1 MIELK
6 NVKPLPLIE
15 NGLNPTSQVFNTEG
29 SFFFDKNYLVTA
41 PSGKGK
47 STLIH
52 LVYGLR
58 NDYVGDIFL
67 DKKNIK
73 SFNIDDWANLRQKKL
88 AIVFQDLRLFLNL
101 TAREN
106 IELKKGLNTDDTSRN
121 NREGVFDYEN
131 AAKRLGVY
139 DFLEKKCETLSYGQR
154 QRVAILRGLSQPFDM
169 ILLDEPFS
177 HLDTVNVKIASEL
190 IQEACEQNKAGL
202 IHVSLGDEFYFNYDK
217 KIVL

>member
-6 NVKPLPLIE
+6 NVTPLPLLE

-29 SFFFDKNYLVTA
+29 SFSFNKNYLLTA

-58 NDYVGDIFL
+58 NDYVGEIFL

-73 SFNIDDWANLRQKKL
+73 TFTVDDWATLRQKKF

-106 IELKKGLNTDDTSRN
+106 IELKKGLNT
-121 NREGVFDYEN
+121 EGVGFDYES

-154 QRVAILRGLSQPFDM
+154 QRVAILRGLAQPFDM

-177 HLDTVNVKIASEL
+177 HLDNDNIKIASEL
-190 IQEACEQNKAGL
+190 IQEACERNKAGF
-202 IHVSLGDEFYFNYDK
+202 IHVSLGDEYYFSYDENL
-217 KIVL
+217 IL

>member
-154 QRVAILRGLSQPFDM
+154 QRVAILRGLAQPFDM

-177 HLDTVNVKIASEL
+177 HLDTENVKIASEL
-190 IQEACEQNKAGL
+190 ILEACERNKAGL

>member
-6 NVKPLPLIE
+6 NVKPIPLME
-15 NGLNPTSQVFNTEG
+15 NGLNPTSQVFDTVG
-29 SFFFDKNYLVTA
+29 SFHFDKNYLVTA

-52 LVYGLR
+52 LIYGVR
-58 NDYVGDIFL
+58 NDFVGDIFI
-67 DKKNIK
+67 DKKNTK
-73 SFNIDDWANLRQKKL
+73 TFSIDDWANLRQRKL

-106 IELKKGLNTDDTSRN
+106 IELKMGLNTNDTSRKN
-121 NREGVFDYEN
+121 GEGGYNYEN

-139 DFLEKKCETLSYGQR
+139 DFLEKKCDTLSYGQR
-154 QRVAILRGLSQPFDM
+154 QRIAILRGLAQPFDM

-177 HLDTVNVKIASEL
+177 HLDTENVKIATEL
-190 IQEACEQNKAGL
+190 IQEACVKNKAGF
-202 IHVSLGDEFYFNYDK
+202 IHVSLGDPYYFEYDK
-217 KIVL
+217 KIIL

>member
-106 IELKKGLNTDDTSRN
+106 IELKKGLNN
-121 NREGVFDYEN
+121 EGVFDYEN

-154 QRVAILRGLSQPFDM
+154 QRVAILRGLAQPFDM

-177 HLDTVNVKIASEL
+177 HLDTENVKIASEL
-190 IQEACEQNKAGL
+190 IKEACERNKAGL
-202 IHVSLGDEFYFNYDK
+202 IHVSLGDEFYFNYDQK
-217 KIVL
+217 LVL

>member
-52 LVYGLR
+52 LIYGLR
-58 NDYVGDIFL
+58 QDYEGDVFL
-67 DKKNIK
+67 DKKNLK
-73 SFNIDDWANLRQKKL
+73 SYNIDDWAILRQKKL

-106 IELKKGLNTDDTSRN
+106 IELKKGLWQTNNT
-121 NREGVFDYEN
+121 EGGDFDYEN
-131 AAKRLGVY
+131 AAKRLGIF

-154 QRVAILRGLSQPFDM
+154 QRVAILRGLAQPFNM

-177 HLDTVNVKIASEL
+177 HLDSENIKIASEL
-190 IQEACEQNKAGL
+190 IHEACARNKAGF
-202 IHVSLGDEFYFNYDK
+202 IHVSLGDEYYFDYDQK
-217 KIVL
+217 LIL